1 MGVPETEAE
10 DWEVP
15 LDPEVCH
22 LLATPRGGERLTRLC
37 RAGHLQALRPGTD
50 TQSTRLAAA
59 PRHAEFIARV
69 AISRLVHIL
78 GRLPPVSLS
87 RVAYFER
94 ERLSPTRA
102 DETQNEPS
110 EDDKTHT
117 KYEYIFWLP
126 GPHENHLQRLKL
138 LPHKR

>member
-22 LLATPRGGERLTRLC
+22 LLATPRGREGLARLC
-37 RAGHLQALRPGTD
+37 CAGHFQALRPGTY

-69 AISRLVHIL
+69 AVGRLVHIL
-78 GRLPPVSLS
+78 GGLPPMSLS

-94 ERLSPTRA
+94 EGLSPTA
-102 DETQNEPS
+102 TDET
-110 EDDKTHT
+110 
-117 KYEYIFWLP
+117 
-126 GPHENHLQRLKL
+126 
-138 LPHKR
+138 